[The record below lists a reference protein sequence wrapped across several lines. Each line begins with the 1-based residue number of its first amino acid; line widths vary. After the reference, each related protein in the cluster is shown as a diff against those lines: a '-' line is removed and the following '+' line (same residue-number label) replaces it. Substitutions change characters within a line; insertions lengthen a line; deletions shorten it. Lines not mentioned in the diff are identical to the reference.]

1 MKRVLITLAVV
12 LGLVAVL
19 AASVLKGRQ
28 ERGEEVYAEEAV
40 RRPITRVVKASGAID
55 ARVTVDLSA
64 HVVAKIEKL
73 YVEEGDEVKAGE
85 PFLELEKEAFTAAVE
100 NARARLR
107 RAGAR
112 VRQAEVE
119 LSEADSRL
127 RRTRRLAE
135 EGIMSDEELETAE
148 LRKESAELQLEQDR
162 ETVAQARAD
171 LEKALDDFGK
181 TTIYSPI
188 DGRVVDL
195 DAEEGEVVVSGV
207 MNNPATK
214 IATVADLSELLAEVD
229 VDENEIVA
237 VEVGQPVTVEVDAVS
252 DRSYSGRVV
261 EVGSS
266 GFTRPGQGDVT
277 FFEVEVLLDDPD
289 PTLRPGMSVR
299 AEIEVASHD
308 DAVVVPI
315 QAVVERSPRDE
326 SSPGSD
332 DATPAADAALDDEE
346 EPVEVVYGVEDGT
359 ARRREVETGL
369 STVTHVEILSGLA
382 AGERVV
388 TGPFR
393 TLRDLEDGDRVE
405 IEDPS
410 SDRAGDE
417 DEEDDDA

>member
-1 MKRVLITLAVV
+1 MKRALIAVAV
-12 LGLVAVL
+12 ILGLVAVV
-19 AASVLKGRQ
+19 AASLWKDRQ
-28 ERGEEVYAEEAV
+28 ERGEEVYVEGSV

-64 HVVAKIEKL
+64 HVVAKIETL
-73 YVEEGDEVKAGE
+73 YVEEGDEVTAGE

-107 RAGAR
+107 RAEAR

-119 LSEADSRL
+119 LAEADSRL
-127 RRTRRLAE
+127 RRTRRLAA
-135 EGIMSDEELETAE
+135 EGIMSDEELETAQ

-162 ETVAQARAD
+162 EAVAQARAD

-237 VEVGQPVTVEVDAVS
+237 VEVGQPVTVDVDAVS
-252 DRSYSGRVV
+252 DRSYAGRVV

-277 FFEVEVLLDDPD
+277 FFEVEVLLDEPD

-315 QAVVERSPRDE
+315 QAVVERSPE
-326 SSPGSD
+326 EVS
-332 DATPAADAALDDEE
+332 TPAEDVSFDEE
-346 EPVEVVYGVEDGT
+346 EPVEVVYVVEDGT
-359 ARRREVETGL
+359 ARRREVDTGL
-369 STVTHVEILSGLA
+369 STVTHVEILSGLEG
-382 AGERVV
+382 GERVV

-393 TLRDLEDGDRVE
+393 TLRDLEDGDLVE
-405 IEDPS
+405 VEDQES
-410 SDRAGDE
+410 GGAGDE
-417 DEEDDDA
+417 DEEGDDA